1 MSRFPGLTYY
11 LNAMFCGDC
20 LTFTLCYVF
29 VVLGIMH
36 IVQCFYAPHET
47 IKAISI
53 FFVVLTGIVTCLMAV
68 VSLEQVVRLIHRTA
82 RLKTMVF
89 LYISTVFLYALLYMF
104 FELMD
109 PGKFNGIN
117 PNQHKGVLRLV
128 KMYTDFLYFS
138 SIGQASV
145 GFGDISSTTD
155 YGRIIVLTQAM
166 LSVVYLSI
174 LFSNWI
180 S

>member
-11 LNAMFCGDC
+11 LNATFCGDC

-117 PNQHKGVLRLV
+117 PDQHKGVLRLV